1 MISLRKTP
9 DFSKNVNGEKVIM
22 TKQERFQKIA
32 TIRTQRVLDAMV
44 QLSHCSKPASYEYTD
59 EQVEQIIS
67 ALEKGVSQVRET
79 FQGKN
84 RFRLTRED

>member
-9 DFSKNVNGEKVIM
+9 DFSKNANGEKVIM

-44 QLSHCSKPASYEYTD
+44 QLSHCSKSASYEYTD